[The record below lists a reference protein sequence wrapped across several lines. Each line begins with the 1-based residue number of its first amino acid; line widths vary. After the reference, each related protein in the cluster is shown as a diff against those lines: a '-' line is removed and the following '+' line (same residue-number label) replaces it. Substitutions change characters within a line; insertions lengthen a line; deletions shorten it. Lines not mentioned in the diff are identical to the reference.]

1 MIDIGCNQ
9 KFTTMKK
16 HNYFATLLFGS
27 AMALTSIS
35 CKDKNEVKP
44 AELKPGKDD
53 LVNPIL
59 ETNLNNLTQTFSLNS
74 ATGGD
79 VTGSQG
85 TIIRFFA
92 NSFLKANGDPVTGS
106 VSIKLIEIYKK
117 SDMLLTKMPTQGRND
132 AGEIAT
138 LVSGGEFYVNAT
150 QGAEQ
155 LKPNGTF
162 MILAPTA
169 KTGGDDVN
177 MKPFEGVKEC
187 DANGCDVVW
196 KKQDR
201 DIKIGPNQNGTP
213 NGGSNGQSAYQV
225 FQSQFGW
232 TNIDRWYSD
241 PRPKTTIFVD
251 VPDGYDN
258 TNCAV
263 YLSYDGLGSAL
274 ALFDTYNA
282 STALFT
288 EHYGL
293 IPIGLPVHFIM
304 VSVINGQWYYAIHGA
319 TIVSNHVETFT
330 TLQPTTEVALS
341 ALVDALP

>member
-1 MIDIGCNQ
+1 MN
-9 KFTTMKK
+9 KR
-16 HNYFATLLFGS
+16 NYFVTLLFGG
-27 AMALTSIS
+27 ALALTSVS
-35 CKDKNEVKP
+35 CNDSDSKP
-44 AELKPGKDD
+44 SVLKPGKDD
-53 LVNPIL
+53 HVNPL
-59 ETNLNNLTQTFSLNS
+59 FEENREDLVQTFSVS
-74 ATGGD
+74 SVDGGD
-79 VTGSQG
+79 ITGEQG
-85 TIIRFFA
+85 TKIRFFP
-92 NSFLKANGDPVTGS
+92 NGFLKSNGDPVTGP
-106 VSIKLIEIYKK
+106 VDIKLIEIYKK

-150 QGAEQ
+150 QGGEQ

-162 MILAPTA
+162 VIAAPTA
-169 KTGGDDVN
+169 KTGGEDLD
-177 MKPFEGVKEC
+177 MKPFIGVDEC
-187 DANGCDVVW
+187 DNDGCKVVW

-201 DIKIGPNQNGTP
+201 DIKIGGDGA
-213 NGGSNGQSAYQV
+213 NGGGSGGSQSVYQV

-263 YLSYDGLGSAL
+263 YLSYDGLGSSL

-304 VSVINGQWYYAIHGA
+304 VSVINDQWYYAIHEA

-330 TLQPTTEVALS
+330 TLQPTTEAELA